1 MFWNYFWTVV
11 GTTIAIILAEIFGN
25 YGLGDL
31 VKDFF
36 VGLFV
41 KGKTFT
47 TAQLARL
54 EAKAAKIRASL

>member
-1 MFWNYFWTVV
+1 MNYVWTVI

-31 VKDFF
+31 TKDFF

-47 TAQLARL
+47 MARLERL
-54 EAKAAKIRASL
+54 EAKAAKIRAAL

>member
-1 MFWNYFWTVV
+1 MNYVYTVTV
-11 GTTIAIILAEIFGN
+11 TTIAIILAEIFGN

-47 TAQLARL
+47 TARLSRL
-54 EAKAAKIRASL
+54 EAKAAKIRAEL